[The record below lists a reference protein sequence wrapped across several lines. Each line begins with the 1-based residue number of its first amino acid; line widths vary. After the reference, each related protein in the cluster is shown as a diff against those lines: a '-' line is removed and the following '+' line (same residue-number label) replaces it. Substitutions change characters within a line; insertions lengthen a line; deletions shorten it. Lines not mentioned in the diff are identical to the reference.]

1 MTYISEVVNR
11 IKRWTGE
18 ERKAGVNNMVY
29 RQTIQL
35 LLWGV
40 QLIIAN
46 KQLSIIVR
54 FEVHVCHSV
63 LFTSPTNYDEIN
75 DQN

>member
-1 MTYISEVVNR
+1 
-11 IKRWTGE
+11 
-18 ERKAGVNNMVY
+18 MVY